1 MGDCNHVGVA
11 LLVLGVAF
19 LLFYGHHEGFRS
31 QEEKNNLASRL
42 VTGGGGSSVKPE
54 YEAMK
59 TVGLDGAEF
68 YEVRQLWNNQKY
80 TKENIAKVL

>member
-1 MGDCNHVGVA
+1 MTIA

-19 LLFYGHHEGFRS
+19 LLFCDRSEGFRS

-42 VTGGGGSSVKPE
+42 VAGGSRMKPE

-59 TVGLDGAEF
+59 TAGLDGAEF
-68 YEVRQLWNNQKY
+68 YEVRQLWNNQKF